1 MFYKHAF
8 LVFFNFSGAIYKD
21 DCPRER
27 FIPIYLIV
35 AGSFGIVKNLSSL
48 GQRCKNKDEEDADE
62 KNAKTNPFDGLVS
75 CFLFAWFIAGGYFNI
90 QYKNL
95 NWPERQEKMHLLTQ
109 TAR

>member
-1 MFYKHAF
+1 MAHIH
-8 LVFFNFSGAIYKD
+8 SIPGAIYKN

-48 GQRCKNKDEEDADE
+48 GQRCKNKDDEDADE

-75 CFLFAWFIAGGYFNI
+75 CFLFAWFIAGSYLSITIKI
-90 QYKNL
+90 QKFWRAEIIAVIIL
-95 NWPERQEKMHLLTQ
+95 K
-109 TAR
+109 